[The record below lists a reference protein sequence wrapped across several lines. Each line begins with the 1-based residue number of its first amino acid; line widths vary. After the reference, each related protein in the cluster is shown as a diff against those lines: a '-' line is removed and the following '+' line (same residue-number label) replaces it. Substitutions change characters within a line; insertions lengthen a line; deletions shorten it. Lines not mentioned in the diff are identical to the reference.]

1 MTRGAGKRTWC
12 LPPWRANQLR
22 LLRLQLRLLLALLL
36 LQLQLLLLWLQL
48 HK

>member
-1 MTRGAGKRTWC
+1 
-12 LPPWRANQLR
+12 LPPWRDNQHR

-36 LQLQLLLLWLQL
+36 LQLQLFLLWPQL